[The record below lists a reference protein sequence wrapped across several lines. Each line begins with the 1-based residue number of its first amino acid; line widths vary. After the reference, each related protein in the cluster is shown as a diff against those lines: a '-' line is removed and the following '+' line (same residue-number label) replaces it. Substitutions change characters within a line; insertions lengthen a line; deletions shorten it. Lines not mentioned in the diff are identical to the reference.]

1 MAVHELSRI
10 SCSKTPDHS
19 QRAGP
24 SRVSKV
30 RSPLKPMLHLDSLF
44 STATR
49 GHVRRGEIRIE
60 ENLNNI
66 RVELKSPKPRTLA
79 DWM

>member
-1 MAVHELSRI
+1 M
-10 SCSKTPDHS
+10 
-19 QRAGP
+19 
-24 SRVSKV
+24 SKV